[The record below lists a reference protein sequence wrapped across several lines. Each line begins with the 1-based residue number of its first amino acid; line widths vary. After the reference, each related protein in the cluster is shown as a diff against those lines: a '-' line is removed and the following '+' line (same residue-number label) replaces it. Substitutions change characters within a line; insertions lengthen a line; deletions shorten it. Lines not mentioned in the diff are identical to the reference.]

1 MSNKKQTAVEW
12 LEYQLDQYGKT
23 HFFSKRE
30 LIAKAKAMEKEK
42 MKEMYTEGSFAQMR
56 YYDGLEYIKAEQYY
70 TETYGD

>member
-30 LIAKAKAMEKEK
+30 LIAKAKAIEKEQH
-42 MKEMYTEGSFAQMR
+42 KETFMAFESDTEENEEMFEE
-56 YYDGLEYIKAEQYY
+56 YYK
-70 TETYGD
+70 ETYGE